1 MNDQETHLIEHIL
14 TLSEF
19 LQKHNMD
26 FDWQDAAD
34 ARFSLPDLPE
44 FQIAYESLHFM
55 DEMPGGFLIYYADEG
70 EEIIYAN
77 KALLRLFKCG
87 TMKEFREWT
96 GNSFRGLVHPD
107 DLDAVEESIEQQIA
121 GSQNDLDYVEYRI
134 TRKDGEVR
142 WVED

>member
-19 LQKHNMD
+19 LQNHNMD

-55 DEMPGGFLIYYADEG
+55 DEMPGAF
-70 EEIIYAN
+70 
-77 KALLRLFKCG
+77 
-87 TMKEFREWT
+87 
-96 GNSFRGLVHPD
+96 
-107 DLDAVEESIEQQIA
+107 
-121 GSQNDLDYVEYRI
+121 
-134 TRKDGEVR
+134 
-142 WVED
+142 